1 MITIKGELN
10 TAKVFTDNV
19 ESACLDQIR
28 LMASTENFTNPIRIM
43 PDCHAGK
50 GSVVGFTMPIGDL
63 GVCPNVVGVD
73 IGCGVVAV
81 DIGTE
86 PFDLGAL
93 DDFIHENIPSGF
105 KRHETVPKATSD
117 TIECIML
124 NISAPFNREVAKLSV
139 GTLGGGNHFISIE
152 KSRET
157 NHYHLI
163 VHSGSRHLG
172 VEIAAFYQHIAE
184 NSMHNSGTAKE
195 LRSLYS
201 VDKLGYM
208 NDMTWVTTYAKYNR
222 QRIAGTILDF
232 MGRNAIGV
240 VESVHNYIGDDGII
254 RKGAISALQSECCI
268 IPLNMRDGSLIC
280 VGKGNPD
287 WNFSAPHGAG
297 RILSRSKAKKN
308 LSMDDYKNSMNG
320 VFTTCVN
327 EKTLD
332 ESPMVYKDSHEIE
345 ELLEPTATVVEHLV
359 PIYNFKAN

>member
-1 MITIKGELN
+1 MITIKGTRN

-28 LMASTENFTNPIRIM
+28 LMASTENFTNPIRVM
-43 PDCHAGK
+43 PDCHVGK
-50 GSVVGFTMPIGDL
+50 GSVVGFTMPVGNL

-73 IGCGVVAV
+73 IGCGVLAV

-93 DDFIHENIPSGF
+93 DAFIHNNIPSGF
-105 KRHETVPKATSD
+105 KRHEITPQYNSAAIND
-117 TIECIML
+117 ILREI
-124 NISAPFNREVAKLSV
+124 NAPFDIEVAKLSV

-152 KSRET
+152 QSKET

-184 NSMHNSGTAKE
+184 NLMDDAGTIKE
-195 LRSLYS
+195 LRALYGS
-201 VDKLGYM
+201 DKFSYM
-208 NDMTWVTTYAKYNR
+208 NDMKWVTSYAKFNR
-222 QRIAGTILDF
+222 KSIADTILNF
-232 MGRNAIGV
+232 MDRNAIDV
-240 VESVHNYIGDDGII
+240 TESVHNYIGDDGVI
-254 RKGAISALQSECCI
+254 RKGAISALKGEYCI

-280 VGKGNPD
+280 TGKGNLD

-297 RILSRSKAKKN
+297 RILSRSKAKKK
-308 LSMDDYKNSMNG
+308 LSLDDYKNSMDG

-327 EKTLD
+327 ERTLD
-332 ESPMVYKDSHEIE
+332 ESPMAYKNGYEIE
-345 ELLEPTATVVEHLV
+345 SLLKPTATVVEHLIPV
-359 PIYNFKAN
+359 YNFKAN